1 MTDTNTKRVREGEY
15 GHVFDEETERVG
27 YYDDD
32 DHEDDPKGLAIVYFK
47 GFPFAPY
54 ELIPYSR
61 LREATEAGVAR
72 YEERTRLQA
81 LPDAL
86 RG

>member
-1 MTDTNTKRVREGEY
+1 MTDTSTNGVREGEY
-15 GHVFDEETERVG
+15 GHVFDEETGRVG

-32 DHEDDPKGLAIVYFK
+32 DHEDDPNGLAIVYFK

-54 ELIPYSR
+54 ELIPFSR
-61 LREATEAGVAR
+61 LREATDAEVATH
-72 YEERTRLQA
+72 EERTSLQA